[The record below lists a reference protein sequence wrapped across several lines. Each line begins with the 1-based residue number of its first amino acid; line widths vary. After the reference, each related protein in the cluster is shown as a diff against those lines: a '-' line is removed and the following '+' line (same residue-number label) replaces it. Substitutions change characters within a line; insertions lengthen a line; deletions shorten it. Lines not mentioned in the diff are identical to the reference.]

1 MKIAEESLQPNTFAF
16 SPENVEKA
24 KKLMAR
30 YPEGRQASA
39 LIPLLELAQRQ
50 HQGWLP
56 RAAMETVA
64 LLLSMPFMR
73 VLEVA
78 TFYTMFNLRPVGKH
92 FVQVCTT
99 TPCWL
104 RGSDA
109 LIKVCREHLGIQQ
122 GETTE
127 DGLFTLAEVE
137 CLGACANAPMV
148 QINDDYFEDLDA
160 ASFEAVLDALGGG
173 ALLRPGSVKGRRAS
187 EPVEVETKPFVLEVI
202 NLATSIKAS
211 PNGGEGTKL
220 MASRSKRKV
229 IPLPQ
234 KEGD

>member
-1 MKIAEESLQPNTFAF
+1 MKIADESLQPETFAF
-16 SPENVEKA
+16 SSENLEKA
-24 KKLMAR
+24 KGLIAR
-30 YPEGRQASA
+30 YPDGRQASA
-39 LIPLLELAQRQ
+39 LIPLLDLAQRQ

-56 RAAMETVA
+56 RAAMEAVA
-64 LLLSMPFMR
+64 QLLSMPFMR

-78 TFYTMFNLRPVGKH
+78 TFYTMFNLQPVGKH

-104 RGSDA
+104 RGSDE
-109 LIKVCREHLGIQQ
+109 LVKVCKDHLGIRK

-127 DGLFTLAEVE
+127 DGQFTLAEVE

-148 QINDDYFEDLDA
+148 QINDDYYEDLDA

-173 ALLRPGSVKGRRAS
+173 AVLKPGSVKGRRSS
-187 EPVEVETKPFVLEVI
+187 EPVEVDTKPYVLEVV
-202 NLATSIKAS
+202 NLAALSKS
-211 PNGGEGTKL
+211 SGGGSEAKTT
-220 MASRSKRKV
+220 SRSKRKV

>member
-1 MKIAEESLQPNTFAF
+1 MKIADESLQPETFAF
-16 SPENVEKA
+16 SSENLEKA
-24 KKLMAR
+24 RELIAR

-39 LIPLLELAQRQ
+39 LIPLLDLAQRQ

-56 RAAMETVA
+56 RAAMEAVA
-64 LLLSMPFMR
+64 QLLAMPFMR

-78 TFYTMFNLRPVGKH
+78 TFYTMFNLQPVGKH
-92 FVQVCTT
+92 LVQICTT

-109 LIKVCREHLGIQQ
+109 LVKICHDYLGIRK

-127 DGLFTLAEVE
+127 DGKFTLAEVE

-148 QINDDYFEDLDA
+148 QINDDYYEDLDP

-173 ALLRPGSVKGRRAS
+173 AVLKPGSVKGRRSS
-187 EPVEVETKPFVLEVI
+187 EPAEVDTKPYTLEVV
-202 NLATSIKAS
+202 NLAALSKPS
-211 PNGGEGTKL
+211 GGGSEAKT
-220 MASRSKRKV
+220 ASRSKRKV